1 MKRKIRLSNLPNP
14 FSHFKIQLNLDLG
27 NLFFVVKLLVHFLIL
42 EEKIS
47 CYYLQDYNSNDI
59 FYQNNCLAPTRDE
72 INDGEDSH
80 EIFSIDGDH
89 SFCYSGQSR
98 IKNILFS
105 LQKYMFCIHCTCFI
119 PSIFIISEL

>member
-47 CYYLQDYNSNDI
+47 CYNLQDYNSNDI
-59 FYQNNCLAPTRDE
+59 FYQNNCFAPTGDE
-72 INDGEDSH
+72 INLSDHQSNVSWDSM
-80 EIFSIDGDH
+80 
-89 SFCYSGQSR
+89 
-98 IKNILFS
+98 L
-105 LQKYMFCIHCTCFI
+105 
-119 PSIFIISEL
+119 